1 MTIKDKE
8 MLQFCNEL
16 LEAAGGVMSVN
27 RLRRVKAK
35 INKKITQINEKD
47 ANNRKRK

>member
-16 LEAAGGVMSVN
+16 LEAVGGVMSVN
-27 RLRRVKAK
+27 RLRRVKNK
-35 INKKITQINEKD
+35 INEKITQIESKYGTT
-47 ANNRKRK
+47 KK